1 MTGTFRGPAKHRG
14 GAYVRRFTNIRCPS
28 PHDSVVAVMVT
39 VMPNAVLHLLESSAA
54 GVAGEKL
61 CNQQI
66 AQSARVAHTFFVER
80 DGAHAL
86 IMGAP

>member
-1 MTGTFRGPAKHRG
+1 
-14 GAYVRRFTNIRCPS
+14 
-28 PHDSVVAVMVT
+28 MVT
-39 VMPNAVLHLLESSAA
+39 VMPDAVLHLLESSAA

-66 AQSARVAHTFFVER
+66 AQSARVAHAFFVER